1 MSPHSETS
9 TVVSRLDA
17 RPLYETVYEALK
29 ERITEGALQ
38 AGDTL
43 SEVQLA
49 QMLSVSRTP
58 VRDAIRRLVSENL
71 LVVTAR
77 GAVRVYSP
85 TAADLAN
92 VYCTRAALEG
102 LASGLAAARADPAFC
117 ARLEAICD
125 RGAATL
131 QGDPV
136 QSAARL
142 NGEFHQ
148 AILERA
154 GNDRIC
160 QLLANLQPVIVR
172 YRHFS
177 LTFPDHLTQSW
188 SEHREIARLMG
199 RANREEIEAKVRSHI
214 LKAGGRI
221 VAVMKSIENTTVVTP
236 SMELVLNA

>member
-1 MSPHSETS
+1 MNTP
-9 TVVSRLDA
+9 TVTHPGV

-29 ERITEGALQ
+29 ERITEGAFQ
-38 AGDTL
+38 AGETL

-49 QMLSVSRTP
+49 ELLSVSRTP
-58 VRDAIRRLVSENL
+58 VRDAIRRLVSEQL
-71 LVVTAR
+71 LVVTR

-85 TAADLAN
+85 SAVDLAN

-102 LASGLAAARADPAFC
+102 LASGLAATRADPAFC
-117 ARLEAICD
+117 AQLEEICA
-125 RGAATL
+125 RGDAAP

-136 QSAARL
+136 QTTARL

-148 AILERA
+148 TILERA
-154 GNDRIC
+154 GNDRIS

-188 SEHREIARLMG
+188 SEHREIAMLMKH
-199 RANREEIEAKVRSHI
+199 ADPQAVEAKVRSHI

-221 VAVMKSIENTTVVTP
+221 VAVMKSIENTSVITP
-236 SMELVLNA
+236 SMSLVLNA